1 MSQMDQITNVAD
13 NVIKF
18 FMDQMK
24 GGEEEEGFGNLS
36 GFEFNQS
43 CMILTILFIIL
54 FVYKE
59 KVMDF
64 METFTK

>member
-1 MSQMDQITNVAD
+1 MAQMEQITNVAD

-18 FMDQMK
+18 FLNTISNK
-24 GGEEEEGFGNLS
+24 EEEGFGNLS

-43 CMILTILFIIL
+43 CMMLTVIFIIL

-59 KVMDF
+59 KVMEF

>member
-24 GGEEEEGFGNLS
+24 GGEEEGFGNLS

-59 KVMDF
+59 KVMGF

>member
-1 MSQMDQITNVAD
+1 MEQITNVAD

-18 FMDQMK
+18 FLNTISNK
-24 GGEEEEGFGNLS
+24 EEEGFGNLS

-43 CMILTILFIIL
+43 CMMLTVIFIIL

-59 KVMDF
+59 KVMEF

>member
-1 MSQMDQITNVAD
+1 MDQITNVAD

-24 GGEEEEGFGNLS
+24 GNEDEGFGNLS

-59 KVMDF
+59 KVMGF
-64 METFTK
+64 MGELSK